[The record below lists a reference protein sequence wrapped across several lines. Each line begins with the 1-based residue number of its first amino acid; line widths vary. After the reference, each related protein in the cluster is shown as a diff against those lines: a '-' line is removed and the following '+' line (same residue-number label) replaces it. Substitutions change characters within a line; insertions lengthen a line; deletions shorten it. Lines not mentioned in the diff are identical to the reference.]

1 MVYWAVRRLPILF
14 VIQLNS
20 QDISVKEGRIMNWI
34 KMSFYI
40 IALLLYIIVLLI
52 NNRQRKI
59 VKTEPDDEILRS
71 KVKKGTNIVFAL
83 TILAII
89 LSIIAVFL

>member
-1 MVYWAVRRLPILF
+1 MF

-20 QDISVKEGRIMNWI
+20 QDSSVKEEEIMNWI

-40 IALLLYIIVLLI
+40 VALLLYIIVLLI

-59 VKTEPDDEILRS
+59 VKTEPDNEILIS
-71 KVKKGTNIVFAL
+71 KVKKSTNIVFAL

>member
-1 MVYWAVRRLPILF
+1 MF

-20 QDISVKEGRIMNWI
+20 QDSSVKKGEIMNWI
-34 KMSFYI
+34 KLSFYI

-71 KVKKGTNIVFAL
+71 KVKKVQI
-83 TILAII
+83 
-89 LSIIAVFL
+89 